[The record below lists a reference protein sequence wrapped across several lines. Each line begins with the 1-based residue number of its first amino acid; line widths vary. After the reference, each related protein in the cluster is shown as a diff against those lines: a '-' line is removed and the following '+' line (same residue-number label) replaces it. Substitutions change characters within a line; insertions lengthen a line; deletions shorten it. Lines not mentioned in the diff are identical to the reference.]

1 MRLCRFDNDKL
12 GLVEGDTVR
21 DITAAIAL
29 LPEVR
34 WPLPASDPVVA
45 HLEHIQVWVKQLA
58 AEAPKHRLGDVCLL
72 SPVANPGK
80 IMAAPANYRLHVEMD
95 TKDPAIDA
103 GVHRAQLIDMEAPT
117 EKLGL
122 FLKANSSLVGP
133 SQGIVIPPQ
142 AKRLDYEV
150 ELAVVIGRT
159 ARNIPSS
166 DALTYVAGYCIG
178 LDMTVRG
185 VADRSFRK
193 SGDSFTVL
201 GPWLVTA
208 DEIPNPA
215 DLLLSLEV
223 NSELRQRSST
233 AAMTVGIERLIA
245 LAAANYTLH
254 PGDVILTGTPEGVG
268 PVVDRDTILARC
280 QGIGEMTVS
289 VRAANSALD
298 HANAR

>member
-1 MRLCRFDNDKL
+1 MRVCRFNNDRL
-12 GLVEGDTVR
+12 GSVEGDVVR
-21 DITAAIAL
+21 DVTAALDL

-34 WPLPASDPVVA
+34 WPLPAGDPLVA
-45 HLEHIQVWVKQLA
+45 HLDQIQERVKRIA
-58 AEAPKHRLGDVCLL
+58 AEAPKYRLADVRLL

-95 TKDPAIDA
+95 TKDPTIDA

-133 SQGIVIPPQ
+133 SQGIVIPPH

-150 ELAVVIGRT
+150 ELAVVIGRV
-159 ARNIPSS
+159 ARNIRSS
-166 DALTYVAGYCIG
+166 EALAYVAGYCIG

-193 SGDSFTVL
+193 SSDTFTVL

-208 DEIPNPA
+208 DEISNPS

-223 NSELRQRSST
+223 HFEVHQRSST
-233 AAMTVGIERLIA
+233 AAMTVGVERLIE

-268 PVVDRDTILARC
+268 PVVDGDTILAHC
-280 QGIGEMTVS
+280 QEIGEMTVP
-289 VRAANSALD
+289 VKAAT
-298 HANAR
+298 